1 MRGGAASLFDDSL
14 QRTNVWMKELM
25 AAVDWD
31 DEHRTYRLLR
41 ATLHALRDRLPVNE
55 AVHLGA
61 QLPMIVRGFYY
72 EGWQP
77 AHKPVKERH
86 KEEFLDH
93 IEEAFK
99 TDPNEDNEA
108 LARAVFRLLAN
119 HVSAGEIDQV
129 RHALPKELQTLW
141 SEEG

>member
-1 MRGGAASLFDDSL
+1 MMS
-14 QRTNVWMKELM
+14 
-25 AAVDWD
+25 
-31 DEHRTYRLLR
+31 HRTYRLLR

-61 QLPMIVRGFYY
+61 QLPMIIRGFYY

-77 AHKPVKERH
+77 AHKPVKERR
-86 KEEFLDH
+86 KEEFLGH

-99 TDPNEDNEA
+99 IDPNEDNEE
-108 LARAVFRLLAN
+108 LVRAVFRLLAN

-129 RHALPKELQTLW
+129 RHSLPKDLQTLW
-141 SEEG
+141 PDG

>member
-1 MRGGAASLFDDSL
+1 MSGGAASIFDDSL
-14 QRTNVWMKELM
+14 QRTNIWMKELM

-61 QLPMIVRGFYY
+61 QLPMIIRGFYY

-77 AHKPVKERH
+77 AHKPVKER

-99 TDPNEDNEA
+99 TDPNENNED
-108 LARAVFRLLAN
+108 LARAVFRFLAN
-119 HVSAGEIDQV
+119 HVSAGEINQV
-129 RHALPKELQTLW
+129 KHALPKDLQTLW
-141 SEEG
+141 PDG